1 MSLYHEAAEILVASS
16 TEGGSL
22 KSRIFGRRNIKSTP
36 GQLYALV
43 FETSKWSLVLKE
55 VIDASEILSIEKK
68 LTPIL
73 SLLLAHDLLLAKGG
87 VALPKTHG
95 LRVTIEKHKAR
106 LTSELTRAR
115 LRRKAPT
122 MEALKEQVDRAAA
135 GEEAQIPRWV
145 RINSIKTTIEDQLKT
160 TFKGYD
166 QVTTIQEVL
175 APSTTPTGVKQR
187 RILIDPHIPNL
198 VAITHGIDLS
208 KTEAYLSGKIIFQDK
223 ASCFPAYLLDPLPED
238 GDIVDGCAAPGN
250 KTTHLAAI
258 CHARRP
264 DFETSD
270 AQKIFAFE
278 KDKRRS
284 QTLTK
289 MVKIAGSQGWTR
301 VGFGQDFCQVD
312 PTGTQFAK
320 VGALLLDPSCSGSG
334 IVGRDTM
341 PELHVPEASPALASG
356 KMDKAKGKATDGK
369 EELSKKRKLDDIE
382 AHQNSVMIDD
392 EGNETVVDSEKDL
405 EARLQALSGFQLKI
419 LLHALTFPAAKKVTY
434 STCSIHSQE
443 NEDVVMKVL
452 GSDLAQRRG
461 WRIMRRSEQI
471 RGMRDWPVRGL
482 SESCGGDSE
491 VADACIRSY
500 KGDGHGV
507 MGFFVAGFVRDGSQD
522 EETDP
527 DGPYL
532 RDESGL
538 IMRDMTGMPYLK
550 KTGRPVALL
559 PRDESEAED
568 EDEDEDDDEDEDE
581 DEDEEEEA
589 AEMDPDESYVRDKA
603 GRILRDD
610 DGMPFLK
617 RKSQPGDLVV
627 VRETDEEDE
636 DSGED
641 EDEEEE
647 SQDTDSSRDGGEHD
661 DDKDGNEDTEDWSG
675 FDD

>member
-1 MSLYHEAAEILVASS
+1 MSLYHEGAEVVVASS

-22 KSRIFGRRNIKSTP
+22 KSRTFGRRNIKSKP

-43 FETSKWSLVLKE
+43 FETCKWSMVLKE
-55 VIDASEILSIEKK
+55 VIDSSEILSIEKK
-68 LTPIL
+68 LTPVL
-73 SLLLAHDLLLAKGG
+73 ALLLVHDLLLAKGG

-122 MEALKEQVDRAAA
+122 MEALKEQIDRAAA

-145 RINSIKTTIEDQLKT
+145 RINTIKTTIEEQLNT

-166 QVTTIQEVL
+166 QVTTIHEVL
-175 APSTTPTGVKQR
+175 APSTTPTGGKQR

-198 VAITHGIDLS
+198 VAITQGIDLS
-208 KTEAYLSGKIIFQDK
+208 KTEAYAEGRIIFQDK
-223 ASCFPAYLLDPLPED
+223 ASCFPAYLLDPHPED
-238 GDIVDGCAAPGN
+238 GDVIDGCAAPGN
-250 KTTHLAAI
+250 KTTHLAAV

-264 DFETSD
+264 DFVTPD
-270 AQKIFAFE
+270 GVQRIFAFE

-289 MVKIAGSQGWTR
+289 MVKIAGAQGWTR

-312 PTGTQFAK
+312 PAGAQFAK

-341 PELHVPEASPALASG
+341 PELHLPGTAPGTKAGQG
-356 KMDKAKGKATDGK
+356 KGRTPNGK
-369 EELSKKRKLDDIE
+369 EDNKTKKRKLDDRE
-382 AHQNSVMIDD
+382 AAQNSVMIDD
-392 EGNETVVDSEKDL
+392 EGNETVVNSEKDL
-405 EARLQALSGFQLKI
+405 EARLQALAGFQLKI

-452 GSDLAQRRG
+452 KSEVAQRRG
-461 WRIMRRSEQI
+461 WRIMKRAEQV

-482 SESCGGDSE
+482 RESCDRDAE

-500 KGDGHGV
+500 KGDGLGV

-522 EETDP
+522 EEAAAAAAAAEDP
-527 DGPYL
+527 DGPYI
-532 RDESGL
+532 RDESGM
-538 IMRDMTGMPYLK
+538 IMRDAAGMPYLK
-550 KTGRPVALL
+550 TTGRPVELL
-559 PRDESEAED
+559 PRDESEEEEEEEEED
-568 EDEDEDDDEDEDE
+568 EDMDEDG
-581 DEDEEEEA
+581 
-589 AEMDPDESYVRDKA
+589 PYVRDAA
-603 GRILRDD
+603 GLILRDD
-610 DGMPFLK
+610 DGLPFLK
-617 RKSQPGDLVV
+617 RKSKAGDLAVV
-627 VRETDEEDE
+627 EESEEDEEDE
-636 DSGED
+636 EDDDSDGQGESDYDSEVDEDGGSGSNGDSEEDGD
-641 EDEEEE
+641 EDE
-647 SQDTDSSRDGGEHD
+647 G
-661 DDKDGNEDTEDWSG
+661 DWDG

>member
-1 MSLYHEAAEILVASS
+1 MSLYHEGAEVLVASS

-43 FETSKWSLVLKE
+43 FETCKWSSVLKE
-55 VIDASEILSIEKK
+55 VIDASAILSIEKK

-73 SLLLAHDLLLAKGG
+73 ALLLAHDLLLAKGG

-115 LRRKAPT
+115 LRRRAPT
-122 MEALKEQVDRAAA
+122 MEALKEQIDRAAA
-135 GEEAQIPRWV
+135 GEEAEIPRWV
-145 RINSIKTTIEDQLKT
+145 RINTIKTTVEEQLDT
-160 TFKGYD
+160 TFKGYE
-166 QVTTIQEVL
+166 QVTSIEEVL
-175 APSTTPTGVKQR
+175 APSTTPASGKQR

-198 VAITHGIDLS
+198 VAITQGIDLS
-208 KTEAYLSGKIIFQDK
+208 KTEAYSSGKIIFQDK

-238 GDIVDGCAAPGN
+238 GDVVDGCAAPGN

-264 DFETSD
+264 DFETQES
-270 AQKIFAFE
+270 QKIFAFE

-312 PTGTQFAK
+312 PTGDQFAK

-341 PELHVPEASPALASG
+341 PELHVPEDSPAAGSS
-356 KMDKAKGKATDGK
+356 KKVDKGKGKASQSKDDK
-369 EELSKKRKLDDIE
+369 SKKRKLDADE
-382 AHQNSVMIDD
+382 AAQNSVMIDD
-392 EGNETVVDSEKDL
+392 EGNETVVNSEKDL
-405 EARLQALSGFQLKI
+405 EARLQALAGFQLKI

-443 NEDVVMKVL
+443 NEHVVMKVL
-452 GSDLAQRRG
+452 ESEIATRRG
-461 WRIMRRSEQI
+461 WRIMKRAEQV

-482 SESCGGDSE
+482 KESCGGDAE

-500 KGDGHGV
+500 KGDGNGV
-507 MGFFVAGFVRDGSQD
+507 MGFFVAGFMRDGSRD
-522 EETDP
+522 EEMDP
-527 DGPYL
+527 DGPYM
-532 RDESGL
+532 RDERGM
-538 IMRDMTGMPYLK
+538 IIRDASGMPYLK
-550 KTGRPVALL
+550 KTGKVVELL

-568 EDEDEDDDEDEDE
+568 E
-581 DEDEEEEA
+581 EDEEEET
-589 AEMDPDESYVRDKA
+589 DPDGPYVRDAKT
-603 GRILRDD
+603 GMIIRDD
-610 DGMPFLK
+610 NGMPFLK
-617 RKSQPGDLVV
+617 RKSKPEGLAPIKESEED
-627 VRETDEEDE
+627 EEEDE
-636 DSGED
+636 DEDDDEEDD
-641 EDEEEE
+641 EDDDSGDDEE
-647 SQDTDSSRDGGEHD
+647 DGDGG
-661 DDKDGNEDTEDWSG
+661 DWDG

>member
-1 MSLYHEAAEILVASS
+1 MSLYHEGAEVLVASA

-43 FETSKWSLVLKE
+43 FETCKWSLVLKE
-55 VIDASEILSIEKK
+55 VIDASAILSIEKK

-73 SLLLAHDLLLAKGG
+73 ALLLTHDLLLAKGG
-87 VALPKTHG
+87 VALPKSHG

-122 MEALKEQVDRAAA
+122 IEALKEQVDREAA

-145 RINSIKTTIEDQLKT
+145 RINTIKTTVEEQLDT

-175 APSTTPTGVKQR
+175 APSTTSTGSRQR

-198 VAITHGIDLS
+198 VAVTQGIDLS
-208 KTEAYLSGKIIFQDK
+208 KTEAYSSGKIIFQDK

-238 GDIVDGCAAPGN
+238 GDVVDGCAAPGN

-264 DFETSD
+264 DFETPES
-270 AQKIFAFE
+270 QKIFAFE

-312 PTGTQFAK
+312 PASQQFAK

-341 PELHVPEASPALASG
+341 PELHVPEASPTMTSG
-356 KMDKAKGKATDGK
+356 KKLDTGRGKPPVPEKK
-369 EELSKKRKLDDIE
+369 EANNKKRKMCDREE
-382 AHQNSVMIDD
+382 AQSSVMIDD
-392 EGNETVVDSEKDL
+392 EGNETVVNSEKDL
-405 EARLQALSGFQLKI
+405 EARLQALAGFQLKI

-452 GSDLAQRRG
+452 ESEIAQRRG
-461 WRIMRRSEQI
+461 WRIMKRSEQV

-482 SESCGGDSE
+482 EESCNGDAQ

-507 MGFFVAGFVRDGSQD
+507 MGFFVAGFVRDGSRD
-522 EETDP
+522 EAADP
-527 DGPYL
+527 DGPYM
-532 RDESGL
+532 RDESGM
-538 IMRDMTGMPYLK
+538 IVRDVSGMPYLK
-550 KTGRPVALL
+550 MTGKPVELL

-568 EDEDEDDDEDEDE
+568 EDSD
-581 DEDEEEEA
+581 DEEEE
-589 AEMDPDESYVRDKA
+589 MDDPDGPYVRDKA
-603 GRILRDD
+603 GRIIRDD

-617 RKSQPGDLVV
+617 RKSRPGDLKPVQ
-627 VRETDEEDE
+627 EGE
-636 DSGED
+636 GED
-641 EDEEEE
+641 EDEDEKSQDSDDDVDDDDDEEE
-647 SQDTDSSRDGGEHD
+647 EEEEKDDGEQYSD
-661 DDKDGNEDTEDWSG
+661 DEDKGDWDG